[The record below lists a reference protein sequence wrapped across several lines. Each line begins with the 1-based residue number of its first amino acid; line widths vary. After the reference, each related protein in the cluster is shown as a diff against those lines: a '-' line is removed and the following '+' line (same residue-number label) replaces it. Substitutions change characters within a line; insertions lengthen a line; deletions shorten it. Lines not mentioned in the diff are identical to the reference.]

1 MATAALRG
9 LLRHLHVASKAPASV
24 QNRYIIGGGECP
36 RRPRAVPQTTPPA
49 PRPPRRHPARMGAE
63 LTRVG
68 WALAGCVGV
77 VRPPTP
83 GSTRARD

>member
-36 RRPRAVPQTTPPA
+36 RPTRPPPPLAPRAATRRAWA
-49 PRPPRRHPARMGAE
+49 P
-63 LTRVG
+63 
-68 WALAGCVGV
+68 
-77 VRPPTP
+77 
-83 GSTRARD
+83 S